1 MVKGGA
7 NYGDDAQLSIEIW
20 DDLRIYEVFLPL
32 REKYTLKTFISSKLS
47 VANLLKIMMIRA
59 FPQQLKLL
67 GEI

>member
-1 MVKGGA
+1 MVKGRA

-67 GEI
+67 GGI